1 MSNLKYAIVEND
13 ANAIDTLEQ
22 ERNQQARP
30 YLVSN
35 GGASMAVSI
44 TRRAEQAL
52 DFGLAH
58 GSMPA

>member
-1 MSNLKYAIVEND
+1 MSNLNYAIVEND
-13 ANAIDTLEQ
+13 ANVIDTLEQ

-35 GGASMAVSI
+35 GGANMAVSI